1 MKKRVLFLYT
11 ELAEYF
17 MACVEELSNHVEEIH
32 IVRWPV
38 NEEAPFQ
45 FRQIDGVKIYDKP
58 DFDRNALLKLSEE
71 ITPDVIVCS
80 GWVDKDYLAVC
91 EMFYGKCPTVL
102 TLDNWW
108 QNSLKQRL
116 LVRFAKWKFKSVF
129 SDAWI
134 PGQPQ
139 KSFAQKL
146 GFDDAHISEGFY
158 CADTT
163 AFQKAFELSADQKSA
178 DYPHRILY
186 LGRYLPFKGIYE
198 MWEAFSRW
206 KIETENDW
214 ELWCVGT
221 GDDWEKRP
229 EQEGIKHFGFLQPAE
244 LLKILP
250 KVGAFVL
257 PSHREPWGVAVHE
270 MAAAGLPLLCSGKIG
285 AATAFLEE
293 AKNGFSFQSGSS
305 ESILKAFDRLGN
317 LSDEELL
324 AMGKHSNQLSQK
336 ITPKKWSETVLR
348 F

>member
-17 MACVEELSNHVEEIH
+17 MACVEALSNEVEEVH

-45 FRQIDGVKIYDKP
+45 FRQIEGVTIYDKP
-58 DFDRNALLKLSEE
+58 NFDRKSLLKLAED
-71 ITPDVIVCS
+71 INPDTIVCS

-91 EMFYGKCPTVL
+91 EKFFGKCPTVL

-116 LVRFAKWKFKSVF
+116 LVQFAKWKFRSVF

-134 PGQPQ
+134 PGKPQ
-139 KSFAQKL
+139 RSFAQKL

-158 CADTT
+158 CADKA
-163 AFQKAFELSADQKSA
+163 AFQKTFEKALKERSNS
-178 DYPHRILY
+178 YPHRILY

-198 MWEAFSRW
+198 MWEAFDLW
-206 KIETENDW
+206 KEESGNDW

-221 GDDWEKRP
+221 GDDWEKRV
-229 EQEGIKHFGFLQPAE
+229 EREGIKHFGFLQPSE

-250 KVGAFVL
+250 EVGAFVL
-257 PSHREPWGVAVHE
+257 PSHKEPWGVAVHE
-270 MAAAGLPLLCSGKIG
+270 MAAAGLPLLCSDQIG
-285 AATAFLEE
+285 AASAFLEE
-293 AKNGFSFQSGSS
+293 GKNGFYF
-305 ESILKAFDRLGN
+305 ESDSTASMIKAFTKLGN
-317 LSDEELL
+317 LSDEELMS
-324 AMGKHSNQLSQK
+324 MGKHSNELSQK